1 MKKTQTLDLD
11 ALPRT
16 LAHLVAKGGDA
27 PAVISFNHEGQQ
39 VLTYA
44 QLHARA
50 GRLAAGLRATNNKQ
64 KDRKA
69 VLLFAPPSPD
79 AVIAIVA
86 TLRAG
91 LILVPIDTQ
100 MPDQDLE
107 GVLKSSGASM
117 AITTQEL
124 GRRLQAVKGGRTLTC
139 YALDASKEDKQQEG
153 FPSLDTLQTD
163 DPAEPATMDP
173 DATAIIFYTSGT
185 TGLSKGVPLSHRNI
199 LFQFKTAVG
208 TGLLTKDDRMLL
220 PLPIHHVYPMVIA
233 LLTPLAM
240 GIAVVLPASLSGK
253 ALSQAMREGGA
264 SIMMGV
270 PRLYTI
276 LLDAIREKAGNVAG
290 GRLLFATLLGLARMG
305 NRCHVPIG
313 RWLFRPLRRQVG
325 PSLRL
330 LSSGGSPLDPDL
342 ARSLEAMGWQIA
354 VGYGLTETAPLLTAR
369 MPGEKHYASVGRAV
383 QGVDLR
389 LDHARLPEGDRDPE
403 TGATQQQGELLARG
417 PNVFSG
423 YQGEE
428 QQTQETFTADGWFR
442 TGDIAHID
450 EDGYVYL
457 NGRVSTQIALQGG
470 ENINPEHLE
479 AQYTEMQEIK
489 EIGILEF
496 DGKLAALVVPE
507 DELVRDEGQE
517 RATKTIREALQAR
530 GKKLP
535 SYARLSQVE
544 IVAGP
549 LARTTLGK
557 LRRNELQAAFEAA
570 TQRDDGGPAA
580 GTPMPVAEM
589 STQDQML
596 LENPRARTLW
606 DFLAK
611 RYADQR
617 LTLDS
622 HLEFDLGIDSL
633 GWVELSMA
641 IENATGARVD
651 DQMIAQTTR
660 LRDLLTAV
668 AEAPDKEE
676 GKRAEPLAHPESVLD
691 EKEQR
696 WAAPRGPV
704 SKAIA
709 LMCYGLVRLYMR
721 LAHRIKVEGLANLPD
736 GPYILTPNHVSY
748 LDPLALGAVLGRRRA
763 LRVFWAGRSTVL
775 FKNFVLRMLSRVAQ
789 VVPIDERRGPFSS
802 LAYVALVCARKHPLV
817 LFPEGH
823 VSQDGKLRAFQP
835 GIGLLLLHQDL
846 QAVPV
851 FIQGTYD
858 ALPMQKRWPR
868 CRHIS
873 VQIGKP
879 QTAKDLGKGK
889 EQPQPE
895 DITAALRKK
904 IAALQNDAE
913 SQDRN

>member
-1 MKKTQTLDLD
+1 MNKSHTLEMD
-11 ALPRT
+11 ALPET
-16 LAHLVAKGGDA
+16 LAHLITKGSDA
-27 PAVISFNHEGQQ
+27 PAVVSFNEAGQY
-39 VLTYA
+39 VLTYDD
-44 QLHARA
+44 LHARA
-50 GRLAAGLRATNNKQ
+50 SRLAAGLRKTRKKEKAH
-64 KDRKA
+64 KA

-79 AVIAIVA
+79 AVVAIVA
-86 TLRAG
+86 VLRAG
-91 LILVPIDTQ
+91 LILVPIDIQ

-107 GVLKSSGASM
+107 GVLKSAGADI
-117 AITTQEL
+117 AITTQKL
-124 GRRLQAVKGGRTLTC
+124 GRRLQAVKGANQLTC
-139 YALDASKEDKQQEG
+139 YTLDVAKEDDQKKG
-153 FPSLDTLQTD
+153 FPALETLQG
-163 DPAEPATMDP
+163 
-173 DATAIIFYTSGT
+173 DATAKPADVKPDDTAMIFFTSGT

-199 LFQFKTAVG
+199 IFQFKTTIN
-208 TGLLTKDDRMLL
+208 TGLLTKEDRMLL

-233 LLTPLAM
+233 LLTPLAI
-240 GIAVVLPASLSGK
+240 GIAIVLPASLSAK
-253 ALSQAMREGGA
+253 ALSQAMQEGNA
-264 SIMMGV
+264 SVMMGV

-276 LLDAIREKAGNVAG
+276 FLDAIREKAGKVPG
-290 GRLLFATLLGLARMG
+290 GKLLFTTLLGLARMG
-305 NRCHVPIG
+305 NRCNVPIG
-313 RWLFRPLRRQVG
+313 QILFRPLRRQVG

-369 MPGEKHYASVGRAV
+369 LPGEKHYDSVGRAV
-383 QGVDLR
+383 EEVDLQ
-389 LDHARLPEGDRDPE
+389 LDFARLPDEHKDQEG
-403 TGATQQQGELLARG
+403 ANKQQQGELLARG

-423 YQGEE
+423 YLGEAH
-428 QQTQETFTADGWFR
+428 QTEDTFTEDGWFR
-442 TGDIAHID
+442 TGDIARID
-450 EDGYVYL
+450 QDGYVYL

-479 AQYTEMQEIK
+479 AQYTEMPEIK
-489 EIGILEF
+489 EIGVLEV
-496 DGKLAALVVPE
+496 DGKLAALVVPD
-507 DELVRDEGQE
+507 DELVRNHGQE
-517 RATKTIREALQAR
+517 RATENIREALKASDE
-530 GKKLP
+530 KAP
-535 SYARLSQVE
+535 SYARLAQVE

-557 LRRNELQAAFEAA
+557 LRRNELQTAFEAA
-570 TQRDDGGPAA
+570 KKHDDGDPATGA
-580 GTPMPVAEM
+580 PIPVDEM
-589 STQDQML
+589 STQDQVL
-596 LENPRARTLW
+596 LENARARNLW

-617 LTLDS
+617 VTPDS

-633 GWVELSMA
+633 GWVELSIA
-641 IENATGARVD
+641 IEDATGAHVD
-651 DQMIAQTTR
+651 DAMIAQTTR

-668 AEAPDKEE
+668 ADAPEKEQ
-676 GKRAEPLAHPESVLD
+676 GKSAEPLEHPEFVLD

-696 WAAPRGPV
+696 WATPRGPV
-704 SKAIA
+704 SKAMA
-709 LMCYGLVRLYMR
+709 LTCYGLVRLYMR

-763 LRVFWAGRSTVL
+763 LRAFWAGRSTVL

-823 VSQDGKLRAFQP
+823 VSEDGTLRDFQP
-835 GIGLLLLHQDL
+835 GIGLLLLHQEL

-851 FIQGTYD
+851 WIQGTYD
-858 ALPMQKRWPR
+858 ALPLHKRWPR

-904 IAALQNDAE
+904 IAALQNDAA